1 MFRRRCETVARL
13 WPHSVKSLI
22 LFIFHVGKARD
33 PDCQADA
40 FRPPVSTLN
49 SRDENI
55 VGRLSIFPAAARCG
69 PQSLSRPIIVKPDGA
84 RDYLLAPAAYECPG
98 LDRSILRNARQHL
111 DKPQWRCT
119 MRRRR
124 RDRGRRH
131 HGFLCSFLFREAGIL
146 FAPLN
151 LPSLASSNPLPS
163 ACSAKFRAK
172 SSWRHR
178 AKSRRRPPGA

>member
-84 RDYLLAPAAYECPG
+84 RDYLLAPAASECR

-111 DKPQWRCT
+111 DQSQRRRT
-119 MRRRR
+119 MRTRR
-124 RDRGRRH
+124 RDRGRRL
-131 HGFLCSFLFREAGIL
+131 LCSFLLREAGIL

-151 LPSLASSNPLPS
+151 LPSLASSNPPPS

-178 AKSRRRPPGA
+178 AKSRRRPPAA